1 MPSTNGSGRATTLNP
16 KQLDTLLDAA
26 PTPEMRC
33 IWSVQRFTGSRIQE
47 TLLLAWGAIHE
58 ERIVFI
64 KSTTKTKQ
72 IRKVLVDPRLKKELE
87 F

>member
-1 MPSTNGSGRATTLNP
+1 MPKTNGSGQATTLDP

-33 IWSVQRFTGSRIQE
+33 IWSIQRFTGSRIQE
-47 TLLLAWGAIHE
+47 TLLLTWAAIHE

-64 KSTTKTKQ
+64 KSTT
-72 IRKVLVDPRLKKELE
+72 LVHLSFAIIKLHII
-87 F
+87 FNYI